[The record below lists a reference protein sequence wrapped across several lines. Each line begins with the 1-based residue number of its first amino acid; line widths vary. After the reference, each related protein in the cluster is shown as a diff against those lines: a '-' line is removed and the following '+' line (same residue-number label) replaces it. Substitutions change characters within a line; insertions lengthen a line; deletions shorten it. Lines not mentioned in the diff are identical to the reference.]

1 MTGGVGKT
9 FSTIFS
15 ESSYKAEQYVRFS
28 SGQAQHNRKTQ
39 APSKGLR
46 AMSETPIHF
55 DFIQQRLPRWLPGTS
70 PQRLKA
76 LAQHAPDIA
85 ELHRHAPAAARR
97 QAFKQALG
105 RHWASQDA
113 VDKSL
118 ATLNDIRAFAEPLLR
133 NALRDYGNIDV
144 LRTSIRLYAPAKL
157 PWWAINVRPGIT
169 TRTTTL
175 LEAALHNFSAAETF
189 ADYAFLAPADA
200 RGQRETLTFVHGATG
215 QPLTADTFKTLCRTL
230 DIGARYRQHLTTA
243 LGFDNASVAVVL
255 RHTFIANLKAGLNSA
270 AHMALARKDI
280 AEDSYAVIQTLLR
293 REGPLQLAGQ
303 TVDLYTLDLLGTR
316 LTGILL
322 IAPVQLGA
330 QPNRLLVYIPE
341 DPAHPLKE
349 YPSSQAFIK
358 ELTGQLRDRTPPADA
373 SRPSYQQFFS
383 RFVAHQERGRFF
395 SQLNNLLSTV
405 RWHPRVPGDSRPN
418 WRPEPVEAPNLQFR
432 PQAIRDDTP
441 NRINDPNQNNLWHYL
456 YRTKLNQLLNDAR
469 EIAISTDYADRMA
482 RWAWWDNLEKMLAD
496 ILNAALLVATPFVP
510 VLGEL
515 MLAYTAYQMLDDV
528 FEGLVD
534 WAEGLQ
540 REGWE
545 HLLAVAD
552 NVLQLVLFHAA
563 GGIGEIAKV
572 KLSEFVEHLQPVQT
586 ARGET
591 RLWNPD
597 LTPYQ
602 HINLRLPS
610 GHVPQEN
617 GLHHHR
623 GKQIA
628 KVENQRYEVRQDPI
642 TQAFHLAH
650 PKRADAYRPP
660 AVLNGS
666 GACVFAGEQPRTWN
680 NTRLL
685 RRLGPQTHGL
695 SAGELEQ
702 VRLISGVEFGALRH
716 MYLNNEPT
724 PPLLADTLKRFN
736 FDKQISHT
744 VDTIRSGQPLDP
756 ATDWFE
762 QMITEL
768 DGWPRDKALLVYPHS
783 DLSGEPRRYGNAQ
796 AQGPDALRLGIS
808 DIMSGRL
815 AEKVV
820 GFLDEQQL
828 ARLLGKLLPE
838 EDRVQALREQLAAY
852 VEQQSDSLAHD
863 VYARQETSNDP
874 RIQLLR
880 NHYPDLPL
888 SIAQRLVRHT
898 RRRDLRVMDDA
909 QRLPL
914 AVKNQARELDFE
926 AASSRMFEQ
935 IFHGKTPSA
944 HTENLVLNTLRLYSD
959 GLANLRIQV
968 RERTHWGEL
977 RTQVG
982 AEDAASIRILVRNR
996 KGLYRV
1002 FDPQGKLIHGATD
1015 FYSAVFQA
1023 LPAEKPF
1030 ADGDKLRTWLIEKN
1044 AAPAARRLTLSEP
1057 PIPARAH
1064 TETLTLLGGGNSSSL
1079 RGVEV
1084 TPVTLRGRVKHWL
1097 PQMSEQGVKH
1107 FALHA
1112 ETPEGLAQLEHVER
1126 EGKAL
1131 ERALDAYVSA
1141 PTPWPAQSRL
1151 EAVTRGVRTRL
1162 ARKLNEAWRDSYTKL
1177 HAPYG
1182 PTDKNVILDLSE
1194 VEWSDELPTL
1204 PIEMTHVTHLYMK
1217 DCAFASEH
1225 SAFLQGF
1232 PNLKELDLSNNHL
1245 DTVPEP
1251 VAAMRRL
1258 RAMDLSG
1265 NQIVLHDTTVEHL
1278 RQLSRLRLLDLSDNP
1293 LGRAPDIGRMPELD
1307 ELDLSRTGI
1316 SEWPL
1321 GLFAQPRDA
1330 LFMLHL
1336 QGNPI
1341 TMIPDVAPGSE
1352 EAFIVVY
1359 ARLDR
1364 STLSAAARDR
1374 WDEHKVAF
1382 GMDPYRT
1389 YPPKGESDFWTAD
1402 LDDDNQRRFDT
1413 LWAELEDEHGSQ
1425 GFFEVIKKLEP
1436 PEFFE
1441 DPADEL
1447 RYERNRQILASQVR
1461 YMLSSMHNDAQL
1473 RQLLFRLSSFPGLCP
1488 DAGSQIF
1495 TEMGIQV
1502 TAHQA
1507 RLYSRT
1513 PAESEERL
1521 VKLARGAARLKLLND
1536 VVRADIA
1543 DRLKPLAQ
1551 GGKGLRLT
1559 SHMVDGQPGSVDEVG
1574 VYLAYHTRL
1583 SNRLELPW
1591 VSDNMVYRDTA
1602 NVPKASITQAYEA
1615 VKTLSE
1621 GDGLVNQMLLE
1632 PYWEAFLKERYAQ
1645 DYQANED
1652 SNDQQ
1657 FMLLDQ
1663 LHSEQQAHAAD
1674 PANVQRLA
1682 TLTHLVEQLQIEDR
1696 VVPDQVMSEALYD
1709 QLLNDLAERRKEWLR
1724 EQTRLSLA
1732 RLDE

>member
-1 MTGGVGKT
+1 
-9 FSTIFS
+9 
-15 ESSYKAEQYVRFS
+15 
-28 SGQAQHNRKTQ
+28 
-39 APSKGLR
+39 
-46 AMSETPIHF
+46 MSETPIHF

-76 LAQHAPDIA
+76 LAQHSPDIA
-85 ELHRHAPAAARR
+85 ELHRHAPVVARR
-97 QAFKQALG
+97 RAFKQAIAN
-105 RHWASQDA
+105 HWASQDR

-118 ATLNDIRAFAEPLLR
+118 ATLNDLKAFAEPLLK

-144 LRTSIRLYAPAKL
+144 LRTSIRLYAPARL
-157 PWWAINVRPGIT
+157 PWWAINVQPGVS
-169 TRTTTL
+169 TRTSTL

-200 RGQRETLTFVHGATG
+200 RGQREILTLSHAVTG
-215 QPLTADTFKTLCRTL
+215 QRLTAETFKALCRKL
-230 DIGARYRQHLTTA
+230 DIGARYQQHLTTV

-255 RHTFIANLKAGLNSA
+255 RQTLITNLKAALNSA

-280 AEDSYAVIQTLLR
+280 ATDSHALIQTLLR
-293 REGPLQLAGQ
+293 RDGALQLAGQ

-316 LTGILL
+316 LTGILV
-322 IAPVQLGA
+322 IAPIQLDA
-330 QPNRLLVYIPE
+330 RPNRILVYIPE

-358 ELTGQLRDRTPPADA
+358 ELTGQLRDRTPPADL

-383 RFVAHQERGRFF
+383 RFVAHKERGRFF
-395 SQLNNLLSTV
+395 SQLNTLLATV
-405 RWHPRVPGDSRPN
+405 RWHAKTPGDSRPN
-418 WRPEPVEAPNLQFR
+418 WRPDPVEAPNLQFR
-432 PQAIRDDTP
+432 TQAIRDDTQ
-441 NRINDPNQNNLWHYL
+441 NRINDPHQNNLWHYL
-456 YRTKLNQLLNDAR
+456 YRAKLNQVVNDAR
-469 EIAISTDYADRMA
+469 EIAIATDYADRMA
-482 RWAWWDNLEKMLAD
+482 RWAWWDNLEKMLSD
-496 ILNAALLVATPFVP
+496 VLNAALLVATPFVP

-528 FEGLVD
+528 FEGIVD

-545 HLLAVAD
+545 HLVAVAD
-552 NVLQLVLFHAA
+552 NVLQLALFHV
-563 GGIGEIAKV
+563 GGGLGEITKV
-572 KLSEFVEHLQPVQT
+572 KFSAFIEHLRPVQT
-586 ARGET
+586 PRGEM

-602 HINLRLPS
+602 QINLRLPS
-610 GHVPQEN
+610 GHVPEEN
-617 GLHHHR
+617 GLHHHQ

-642 TQAFHLAH
+642 TQGFHLAH

-660 AVLNGS
+660 AILNGS

-680 NTRLL
+680 NARLL

-736 FDKQISHT
+736 SEKQISNAADT
-744 VDTIRSGQPLDP
+744 VRAGQTLEP
-756 ATDWFE
+756 AADWFE
-762 QMITEL
+762 QMVTEL
-768 DGWPRDKALLVYPHS
+768 DGWPRDKALLVYPRT
-783 DLSGEPRRYGNAQ
+783 DLSGDPRRYGNAK
-796 AQGPDALRLGIS
+796 AQGADALHVGIS

-815 AEKVV
+815 AEKVLA
-820 GFLDEQQL
+820 FLDEPQL
-828 ARLLGKLLPE
+828 ARLLGKALPE
-838 EDRVQALREQLAAY
+838 EERAQALRDLLAAY
-852 VEQQSDSLAHD
+852 VEQQSDTLAHNL
-863 VYARQETSNDP
+863 YARQESSSDP

-880 NHYPDLPL
+880 SHYPDLPL
-888 SIAQRLVRHT
+888 SIAQRLVHHT
-898 RRRDLRVMDDA
+898 RRRDLRVMDES

-935 IFHGKTPSA
+935 IFHGKIPSV
-944 HTENLVLNTLRLYSD
+944 HTENLALNTLRIYSD

-968 RERTHWGEL
+968 RERTYRGEL

-982 AEDAASIRILVRNR
+982 AEDAADIRILVRNR

-1023 LPAEKPF
+1023 LPAEKAF
-1030 ADGDKLRTWLIEKN
+1030 ADGHKLRTWLIEKN
-1044 AAPAARRLTLSEP
+1044 APPATRRLILSEP

-1064 TETLTLLGGGNSSSL
+1064 TGTLTLLGGGNSSSL
-1079 RGVEV
+1079 RAAEV
-1084 TPVTLRGRVKHWL
+1084 TPVTLRGRIKHWL

-1126 EGKAL
+1126 EGKVL
-1131 ERALDAYVSA
+1131 ERALDAYVNA

-1151 EAVTRGVRTRL
+1151 EAVTRNVRTRL
-1162 ARKLNEAWRDSYTKL
+1162 ARKLKDAWRDSYTKL
-1177 HAPYG
+1177 HDRYG

-1194 VEWSDELPTL
+1194 VEWSHELPVL
-1204 PIEMTHVTHLYMK
+1204 PIEMTHVSHLYMK
-1217 DCAFASEH
+1217 DCALNPEH
-1225 SAFLQGF
+1225 SAFLQRF
-1232 PNLKELDLSNNHL
+1232 PNLKELDLSDNHL
-1245 DTVPEP
+1245 DKLPEP
-1251 VAAMRRL
+1251 VAAMRQL
-1258 RAMDLSG
+1258 RAIDLSG
-1265 NQIVLHDTTVEHL
+1265 NQIVLDDAAVQKL
-1278 RQLSRLRLLDLSDNP
+1278 RQLSRLRLIDLAQNP
-1293 LGRAPDIGRMPELD
+1293 LGRAPDISRMPDLE

-1316 SEWPL
+1316 SEWPV
-1321 GLFAQPRDA
+1321 GLFAQERGA
-1330 LFMLHL
+1330 LFVLHL

-1341 TMIPDVAPGSE
+1341 TTIPEVTKGSD

-1364 STLSAAARDR
+1364 ATLSATARDL
-1374 WDEHKVAF
+1374 WDEHKIAL
-1382 GMDPYRT
+1382 GLDPYRT

-1402 LDDDNQRRFDT
+1402 LDADNQRRFDT
-1413 LWAELEDEHGSQ
+1413 IWAELEEENGSQ
-1425 GFFEVIKKLEP
+1425 GFFEVIKTLEP

-1441 DPADEL
+1441 DPVDEL
-1447 RYERNRQILASQVR
+1447 RYERNRQILTSQVR
-1461 YMLSSMHNDAQL
+1461 YMLSSMHNDANL
-1473 RQLLFRLSSFPGLCP
+1473 RQVLFRLSSFPGLCP

-1513 PAESEERL
+1513 PAEREDQL
-1521 VKLARGAARLKLLND
+1521 VKLAKGAARLKLLND
-1536 VVRADIA
+1536 VVRADVA
-1543 DRLKPLAQ
+1543 DRLKPLDQ

-1559 SHMVDGQPGSVDEVG
+1559 SHVVDGQPGSVDEVG
-1574 VYLAYHTRL
+1574 VYLAYQTRL

-1602 NVPKASITQAYEA
+1602 NVPKSSINLAYDA

-1621 GDGLVNQMLLE
+1621 GDGLVNQMLQE
-1632 PYWEAFLKERYAQ
+1632 PYWEAFLKEHYAQ
-1645 DYQANED
+1645 GYQANEE
-1652 SNDQQ
+1652 SIDQQ
-1657 FMLLDQ
+1657 LSLLDHLHDAQKTYAQAPDGAQKAQQ
-1663 LHSEQQAHAAD
+1663 LASLKD
-1674 PANVQRLA
+1674 
-1682 TLTHLVEQLQIEDR
+1682 LVEQLQIGDR
-1696 VVPDQVMSEALYD
+1696 VAPDQVMSEALYE
-1709 QLLNDLAERRKEWLR
+1709 QLFNDLAERRKEWLR

-1732 RLDE
+1732 RLYE